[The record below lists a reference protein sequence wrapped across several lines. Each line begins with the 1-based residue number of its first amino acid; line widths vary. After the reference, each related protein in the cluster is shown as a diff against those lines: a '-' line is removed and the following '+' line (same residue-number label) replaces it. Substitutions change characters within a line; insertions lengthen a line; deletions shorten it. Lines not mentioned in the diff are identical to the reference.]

1 MLWTAFTQIQVNF
14 KFTAVN
20 RNEKCT
26 FAWQNNCCSLW
37 CIENCDIGNYASNT
51 FRSGYKFASI
61 SLWECYKTGHNLII
75 VNFTI
80 AFETRDL
87 HLEKSVQTLYGIY
100 TSDIRKLV
108 ALYNNTM
115 MSVSQWTKS
124 IETSSDTNFK
134 YKKMNKLEL
143 FIKFF
148 NLRFTVFIMTMLTP
162 L

>member
-1 MLWTAFTQIQVNF
+1 MQATHSGVVINL
-14 KFTAVN
+14 
-20 RNEKCT
+20 
-26 FAWQNNCCSLW
+26 LP
-37 CIENCDIGNYASNT
+37 
-51 FRSGYKFASI
+51 FRSGNVTR
-61 SLWECYKTGHNLII
+61 LVTII